1 MAANTGPKCP
11 GSTSRV
17 PHDMEELAFR
27 DELARSSGDKNI
39 TLPMRVVY
47 CSACGYV
54 FSVAPR
60 AKP

>member
-1 MAANTGPKCP
+1 
-11 GSTSRV
+11 
-17 PHDMEELAFR
+17 MEELAFR